1 MSINRRNSEMYYD
14 PTAYEALSRVDREEQ
29 AKQYRPLVYIC
40 SPYSGDVARNTRNAC
55 RFSRYA
61 AMHGYIP
68 VTPHLL
74 YPQFLND
81 NKPAERDLGLQ
92 FGNALL
98 DLCAEVWVFG
108 SQVSRGMKAEIERAV
123 QRHYKIRCFTERC
136 EERKEASV

>member
-1 MSINRRNSEMYYD
+1 MDI
-14 PTAYEALSRVDREEQ
+14 
-29 AKQYRPLVYIC
+29 AKQDTPLVYIC
-40 SPYSGDVARNTRNAC
+40 SPYSGDVARNTRNAR

-81 NKPAERDLGLQ
+81 NKPAERDLGLL

-108 SQVSRGMKAEIERAV
+108 AHVSSGMKAEIERAK
-123 QRHYKIRCFTERC
+123 QRRCRIRYFTERC
-136 EERKEASV
+136 EERREALS